1 MTNRILRRMAASLPA
16 GWQRELKRLHYRRRI
31 RQGTF
36 VSDEPEFPLLA
47 KLAAPGDW
55 VIDVGANV
63 GFYTKRL
70 AELVAPD
77 GRVLAFEPVPE
88 TFVLLANNLA
98 SCSISNVT
106 LFNAAVSEAPG
117 VARMSIP
124 QFDDTGLKNY
134 YQARLSGEGKGDL
147 TALSVS
153 VDSLRIP
160 KAIRLVKI
168 DAEGHELSVLKGM
181 RDTLTRD
188 RPVLIVEAPS
198 QEVRAMLASLGYGS
212 TRIAESPNVV
222 FHQGDLW

>member
-1 MTNRILRRMAASLPA
+1 MAASLPA
-16 GWQRELKRLHYRRRI
+16 RWQGELKRLHYRRRI

-36 VSDEPEFPLLA
+36 VSDEPEFPLLP
-47 KLAAPGDW
+47 KLAGPGDW

-70 AELVAPD
+70 AEVVGPD

-88 TFVLLANNLA
+88 TFVLLANNLQ
-98 SCSISNVT
+98 SCSITNVT
-106 LFNAAVSEAPG
+106 LFNAAVSEAAG

-124 QFDDTGLKNY
+124 QFDDTGLNNF
-134 YQARLSGEGKGDL
+134 YQARLSSEDEGDL
-147 TALSVS
+147 TVLTVS

-188 RPVLIVEAPS
+188 HPVLIVEMPGPEA
-198 QEVRAMLASLGYGS
+198 RAMLSSLGYVD

-222 FHQGDLW
+222 FHQGNLW